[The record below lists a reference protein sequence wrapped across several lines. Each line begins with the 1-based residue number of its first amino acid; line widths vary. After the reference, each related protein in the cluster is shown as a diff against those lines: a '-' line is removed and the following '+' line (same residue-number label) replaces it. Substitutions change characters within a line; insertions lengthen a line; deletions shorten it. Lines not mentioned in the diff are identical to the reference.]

1 MLAQLP
7 YNYLPQKDSERKWI
21 IKDIHDGR
29 GFGVYANE
37 HFSLGDIIGDTH
49 YIMGNMAFAITEL
62 GRFHNH
68 SDEPNCSANI
78 ISNSIELEAIKEIKK
93 GEELT
98 VNYDDYG
105 DILNI
110 EKKVAENFRV

>member
-7 YNYLPQKDSERKWI
+7 YNYLPQKDSERKWT

-29 GFGVYANE
+29 GFGVYTNE
-37 HFSLGDIIGDTH
+37 YFSLGDIIGDTH
-49 YIMGNMAFAITEL
+49 YIVGNMSFAITEL

-68 SDEPNCSANI
+68 SDEPN
-78 ISNSIELEAIKEIKK
+78 SIELEAIKDIKK

-105 DILNI
+105 DVLNI
-110 EKKVAENFRV
+110 EKKVTENFRV